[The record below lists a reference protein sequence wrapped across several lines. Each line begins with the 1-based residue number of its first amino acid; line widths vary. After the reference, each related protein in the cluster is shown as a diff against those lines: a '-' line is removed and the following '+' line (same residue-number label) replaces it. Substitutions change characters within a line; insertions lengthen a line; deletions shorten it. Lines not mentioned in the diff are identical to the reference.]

1 METLEIVA
9 QVAAKQCQEAS
20 LDNIVFFHS
29 NFKEF
34 HIMDVQQMVV
44 VNHGAQPTQMLW
56 VVICMGT
63 GATVTQIPA
72 H

>member
-1 METLEIVA
+1 
-9 QVAAKQCQEAS
+9 
-20 LDNIVFFHS
+20 
-29 NFKEF
+29 
-34 HIMDVQQMVV
+34 MDVQQMVV
-44 VNHGAQPTQMLW
+44 VNHGAQPTQMLR